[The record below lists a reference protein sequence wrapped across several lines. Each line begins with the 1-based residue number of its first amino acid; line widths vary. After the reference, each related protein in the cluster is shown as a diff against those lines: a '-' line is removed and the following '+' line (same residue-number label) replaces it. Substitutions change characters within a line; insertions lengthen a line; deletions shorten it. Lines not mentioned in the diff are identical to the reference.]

1 MGSISQNDAYI
12 FWGVFTPLFFSL
24 CALSSKFALCSELA
38 PGSESAPL
46 FVSLLFFAR
55 SCCLFACFSSFL
67 WLDSTFSWFYLVVL
81 ILCVLLRQE
90 IAFGVQRR
98 IASPEVLL
106 LSLFLFYVLNK
117 ILRIGN
123 AVQYE
128 ISPIVFSDN
137 YRGFYVTYLKY
148 YIKFQ
153 IMSHFFS
160 ELGNPREKEI
170 FRKKF

>member
-1 MGSISQNDAYI
+1 M
-12 FWGVFTPLFFSL
+12 
-24 CALSSKFALCSELA
+24 
-38 PGSESAPL
+38 
-46 FVSLLFFAR
+46 
-55 SCCLFACFSSFL
+55 
-67 WLDSTFSWFYLVVL
+67 VVV
-81 ILCVLLRQE
+81 LCVLLRQE

-98 IASPEVLL
+98 VASPEVLL

-137 YRGFYVTYLKY
+137 YIGFYVTYLKY

-153 IMSHFFS
+153 IIFPFS
-160 ELGNPREKEI
+160 SIMLGVIILCDASGSGNTNYIAFAGI
-170 FRKKF
+170 FGIISFIGAGINISRNCDECCRHGKGFLQ

>member
-1 MGSISQNDAYI
+1 M
-12 FWGVFTPLFFSL
+12 
-24 CALSSKFALCSELA
+24 
-38 PGSESAPL
+38 
-46 FVSLLFFAR
+46 
-55 SCCLFACFSSFL
+55 
-67 WLDSTFSWFYLVVL
+67 VL

-98 IASPEVLL
+98 VASPEVLL

-137 YRGFYVTYLKY
+137 YIGFYVTYLKY

-160 ELGNPREKEI
+160 ELGNPWEKEI